1 MRKIRT
7 RAIKGM
13 TAKNA
18 ARILGKF
25 IRKSDDGAVWLMFW
39 TKKRSWPMG
48 LDVMGADKDRVLTE
62 VATRGEI
69 VDGSLRATSSI
80 PGKTSSEV
88 LIPFGAI
95 EAPVTVSFAEI
106 AA

>member
-1 MRKIRT
+1 MKTIRMRT
-7 RAIKGM
+7 IKGM
-13 TAKNA
+13 TENNA
-18 ARILGKF
+18 ALILGKF
-25 IRKSDDGAVWLMFW
+25 IRKSDDGTVWLMFW

-80 PGKTSSEV
+80 PGKTSSQV

-95 EAPVTVSFAEI
+95 EAPVSVFYAE
-106 AA
+106 AVA